1 MNESYITVTGRVV
14 ADPESRTTRNG
25 VPFAAFRLASTVR
38 RLNSKTRE
46 YEDAGTSFYNVTA
59 FRSLGANVANSLRK
73 GEPVVVY
80 GRLRVNQWMRQDNTH
95 ATSVEIDAYN
105 VGHDLSWGTT
115 SLTRVTRAQLD
126 TQDRMADDGVQD
138 AMAALEGEVPSQEE
152 DFGSYDPGDLAGRRA
167 SDAPDDEI
175 DTALTDPY
183 VVEQE
188 PTGLVPRE
196 EGEREL
202 STV

>member
-14 ADPESRTTRNG
+14 ADPESRTTRTG
-25 VPFAAFRLASTVR
+25 VPFAAFRIASTVR
-38 RLNSKTRE
+38 RLNPKTRE

-59 FRSLGANVANSLRK
+59 FRSLGANVANSLKK

-115 SLTRVTRAQLD
+115 RLTRVTRAQLD
-126 TQDRMADDGVQD
+126 QQDRMADDGVQD
-138 AMAALEGEVPSQEE
+138 AMATLEGEVPSQVD
-152 DFGSYDPGDLAGRRA
+152 DFASYDPGDLAGRSTGGGLDA
-167 SDAPDDEI
+167 DSDAYEVAD
-175 DTALTDPY
+175 
-183 VVEQE
+183 E
-188 PTGLVPRE
+188 PTGVVPRE
-196 EGEREL
+196 ADGREL
-202 STV
+202 SAV

>member
-14 ADPESRTTRNG
+14 ADPESRTTRTG

-38 RLNSKTRE
+38 RPNPKTRE

-59 FRSLGANVANSLRK
+59 FRSLGANVANSLKK

-80 GRLRVNQWMRQDNTH
+80 GRLRVNQWMRSDNTH

-115 SLTRVTRAQLD
+115 TLTRVTRAQLD
-126 TQDRMADDGVQD
+126 THDRMADGGVQD
-138 AMAALEGEVPSQEE
+138 AMAALEGEPPVVEE
-152 DFGSYDPGDLAGRRA
+152 DLDSFDPGDLAARRA
-167 SDAPDDEI
+167 GEEGQ
-175 DTALTDPY
+175 DTGDPATDSY
-183 VVEQE
+183 VVAQE
-188 PTGLVPRE
+188 PTGLVPRGE
-196 EGEREL
+196 EEREL
-202 STV
+202 SAV